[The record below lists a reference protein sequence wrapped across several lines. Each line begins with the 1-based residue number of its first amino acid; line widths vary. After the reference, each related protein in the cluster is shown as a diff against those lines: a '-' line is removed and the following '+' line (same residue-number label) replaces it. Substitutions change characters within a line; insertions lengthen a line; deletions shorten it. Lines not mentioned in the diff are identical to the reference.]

1 MLALD
6 GGLLSMNE
14 AGLAA
19 LEIDDIGALLDTP
32 WIDVWPIEERES
44 ARRAVE
50 AAAARGVGRFQGF
63 LPTQK
68 THTPKWWDVVIT
80 PILDPGERPVQL
92 LAVSRDVTD
101 QNRME
106 AALREADRRKDEFL
120 AMLAHELRNPLS
132 AINSAAELARQPRLT
147 EEDRQWSEEVI
158 RRQVQ
163 HLSRLIDD
171 LLDISRITR
180 GKVELR
186 RESLDAGAII
196 GQAVDAVRP
205 LIAERGH
212 RLELSII
219 PRPLPIVGDATRI
232 EQIIVNLLTNAAKY
246 TEAGGN
252 IWLTA
257 EQVGTEVIIKVRD
270 TGMGIPPEKIPE
282 MFELFAQ
289 GDRSLARSEG
299 GLGIGLTLVKRLT
312 ELHGGTVTAHSE
324 GPGKGS
330 EFVVRLPLAEVPHVP
345 LARAAR

>member
-1 MLALD
+1 
-6 GGLLSMNE
+6 
-14 AGLAA
+14 
-19 LEIDDIGALLDTP
+19 
-32 WIDVWPIEERES
+32 
-44 ARRAVE
+44 
-50 AAAARGVGRFQGF
+50 
-63 LPTQK
+63 
-68 THTPKWWDVVIT
+68 
-80 PILDPGERPVQL
+80 
-92 LAVSRDVTD
+92 
-101 QNRME
+101 ME

-132 AINSAAELARQPRLT
+132 AIHSAAELARQPRIT
-147 EEDRQWSEEVI
+147 EEDREWSEEVI

-171 LLDISRITR
+171 LLDVSRITQ

-186 RESLDAGAII
+186 RESLDAAAII
-196 GQAVDAVRP
+196 GQAADAVRP

-212 RLELSII
+212 HFELSII
-219 PRPLPIVGDATRI
+219 PRALPIIGDATRI
-232 EQIIVNLLTNAAKY
+232 EQILVNLLTNAVKY

-252 IWLTA
+252 IRLTA
-257 EQVGTEVIIKVRD
+257 EQAGAEVIIRVRD
-270 TGMGIPPEKIPE
+270 TGMGIPPEKISE
-282 MFELFAQ
+282 MFELFTQ